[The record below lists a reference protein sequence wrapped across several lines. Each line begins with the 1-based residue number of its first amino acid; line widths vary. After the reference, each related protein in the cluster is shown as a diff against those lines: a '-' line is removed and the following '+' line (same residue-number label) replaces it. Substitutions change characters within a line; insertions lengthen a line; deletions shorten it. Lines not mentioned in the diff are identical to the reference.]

1 MKSLMKKSLALVL
14 MCAVAFGCMCIGA
27 SAASADPNPV
37 VAVSNSSVAAK
48 PGERVNV
55 RITFKNIGAVAGLQF
70 KVSYNPVALAAD
82 VDTFNTHLQSNF
94 GNSKAVNSA
103 GCVSVVAVNEGT
115 SEAYADLPF
124 TVNAAAAVG
133 TYNFKVSDLLMVDK
147 GENAIKAC
155 KTIDGSIVINRADT
169 TTVPVTEDKSEN
181 LDDDDSF
188 VPFGSAYDEAGN
200 FYNKNAD
207 GSFDLK
213 AGDVK
218 VDKFK
223 KPDASLGF
231 TTFGTSENIL
241 AENEDAKKDGYVQFG
256 TYVDSVTAKTY
267 GTLLM
272 IGDFNAFA
280 EYYRV
285 KGKTDTEVLAAIYK
299 TYANNS
305 DKWGED
311 GGLTINGKNGVSL
324 AVYAVKSNTYMWK
337 NSDATSFQYAL
348 RVKTAAD
355 NQYFA
360 VGYGIKDDDSVIFS
374 AEIQNINK

>member
-27 SAASADPNPV
+27 SAASADPT
-37 VAVSNSSVAAK
+37 VAVSKSSVAAK
-48 PGERVNV
+48 AGESASAK
-55 RITFKNIGAVAGLQF
+55 ITFTNIGAVAGMQF
-70 KVSYNPVALAAD
+70 KVSYDASALTFDA
-82 VDTFNTHLQSNF
+82 DTFNADLQSIF
-94 GNSKAVNSA
+94 KNSKAVDNGGS
-103 GCVSVVAVNEGT
+103 VSVVAVNSGKAVAEL
-115 SEAYADLPF
+115 YLPF
-124 TVNAAAAVG
+124 TVKADAAVG
-133 TYNFKVSDLLMVDK
+133 TKEFKVSDLLMVDN
-147 GENAIKAC
+147 GENAIKNC

-181 LDDDDSF
+181 LDDTDSF
-188 VPFGSAYDEAGN
+188 VPFGSAYDDAGN
-200 FYNKNAD
+200 YYKKNAD
-207 GSFDLK
+207 GSFELK

-241 AENEDAKKDGYVQFG
+241 AENEGAKKDGYVQFG

-272 IGDFNAFA
+272 VGDFNAFA
-280 EYYRV
+280 EYYRA
-285 KGKTDTEVLAAIYK
+285 KGYTDNQVVNSIYK
-299 TYANNS
+299 TYSNNS
-305 DKWGED
+305 DKWGTD

-337 NSDATSFQYAL
+337 NSDASSFQYAL
-348 RVKTAAD
+348 RVKTEAGK
-355 NQYFA
+355 QYYA
-360 VGYGIKDDDSVIFS
+360 VGYGIKDDNSVIFS
-374 AEIQNINK
+374 AEIQNYNK

>member
-27 SAASADPNPV
+27 SAASADPT
-37 VAVSNSSVAAK
+37 VAVSKSGVAAK
-48 PGERVNV
+48 PGEIVNV

-94 GNSKAVNSA
+94 VHPKAVNSA
-103 GCVSVVAVNEGT
+103 GYVSVVAVNEGT

-124 TVNAAAAVG
+124 TVNANATVG

-147 GENAIKAC
+147 GENAIKNC
-155 KTIDGSIVINRADT
+155 KTIDGSIVINRAGT
-169 TTVPVTEDKSEN
+169 TTVPVTGDKSEN
-181 LDDDDSF
+181 LDDTNSF
-188 VPFGSAYDEAGN
+188 VPFGSAYDDAGN
-200 FYNKNAD
+200 FYKKNAD
-207 GSFDLK
+207 GSFELK

-241 AENEDAKKDGYVQFG
+241 AENEGAKKDGYVQFG

-272 IGDFNAFA
+272 VGDFNAFA
-280 EYYRV
+280 EYYRA
-285 KGKTDTEVLAAIYK
+285 KGYADNKVVNSIYK
-299 TYANNS
+299 TYSNNS
-305 DKWGED
+305 DKWGKD

-324 AVYAVKSNTYMWK
+324 AVYAVKSSTYMWK
-337 NSDATSFQYAL
+337 NSDASSFQYAL
-348 RVKTAAD
+348 RVKTEAGK
-355 NQYFA
+355 QYYA
-360 VGYGIKDDDSVIFS
+360 VGYGIKDDNSVIFS
-374 AEIQNINK
+374 AEIQNYNK